1 MVQQRARDLAASWPL
16 RSLPPAV
23 SARASPLVFIN
34 AADGR
39 DILSTGGIYNTST
52 YDDCCYLL
60 LHDVVPNGGHLFA
73 HGATAY
79 NGGSHLFLNDGVRQ
93 WQRLLGNSGKPIT
106 LETLSLTKFSK
117 YVFQEQGIRD
127 SRKPGTCEVSNS
139 RMCRVRET

>member
-1 MVQQRARDLAASWPL
+1 VEETMVQQRARDLAASWPL

-93 WQRLLGNSGKPIT
+93 RQRSSSPALKWTCYLSAGKLDTHGYP
-106 LETLSLTKFSK
+106 
-117 YVFQEQGIRD
+117 
-127 SRKPGTCEVSNS
+127 
-139 RMCRVRET
+139 RV